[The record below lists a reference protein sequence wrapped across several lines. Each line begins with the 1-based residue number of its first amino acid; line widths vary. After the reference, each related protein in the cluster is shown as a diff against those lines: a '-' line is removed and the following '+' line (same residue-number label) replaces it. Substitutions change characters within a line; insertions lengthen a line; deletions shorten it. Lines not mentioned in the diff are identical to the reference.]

1 MHLRLWNFSS
11 AIQSRGNFRGQSRAG
26 PESACPEDLLAQNI
40 CLPRGTHP
48 GPGCSEAPSSHLHP
62 WCPTAAACTPR
73 IIERSR
79 CVEKLNKS
87 TSPRRGWTNAYADCI
102 CLPRGEY
109 AAPGCPGPPPPLSL
123 SLSLS
128 PSPPPRPPFTPSL
141 FFFPL
146 SLSLALSFALSPS
159 CPPLS
164 EEDQD
169 RVDRWLSLLAIPRAR
184 VVVRTFV
191 AHTHA
196 MDREYERALA
206 RGQFFDV

>member
-109 AAPGCPGPPPPLSL
+109 AAPGCPAPPLLSLSLSLSLSPPPPPPLHSLSLLLSL

-128 PSPPPRPPFTPSL
+128 PSFSPSRPLAPCSPRKIRVGWIAGSRSGL
-141 FFFPL
+141 FHVD
-146 SLSLALSFALSPS
+146 ALS
-159 CPPLS
+159 C
-164 EEDQD
+164 E
-169 RVDRWLSLLAIPRAR
+169 
-184 VVVRTFV
+184 
-191 AHTHA
+191 H
-196 MDREYERALA
+196 LA
-206 RGQFFDV
+206 RTRTRRIESM